1 MERETQ
7 GRGRCDVAGDRNRGA
22 VNVITGVQRERE
34 QWRAAYPEEFDDGF
48 EIGLFGKAESARDP
62 GGGEYP
68 LGFHEWSGS
77 QKNAWFSGFNLGYFK
92 RLRIDSETGVMQVRP
107 AADGSRDGQRRLLE
121 MASTNLVSTT

>member
-1 MERETQ
+1 VIADVQLERK
-7 GRGRCDVAGDRNRGA
+7 R
-22 VNVITGVQRERE
+22 
-34 QWRAAYPEEFDDGF
+34 WRSAYPDEFDDGF
-48 EIGLFGKAESARDP
+48 GIGLFGKAESGRDP

-68 LGFHEWSGS
+68 LGFHEWSVNRR
-77 QKNAWFSGFNLGYFK
+77 NAWFSGSNLGYVR